1 MERRKFL
8 GIGLTSALL
17 LPLGVLATDF
27 RKTKPVTW
35 TAKSVNDAI
44 KALYGEVTLEE
55 SKEISLKIP
64 KMTSNGMS
72 VPVGIK
78 SKIKAKTVALFQ
90 NSNPESAVSV
100 WTVPENGI
108 VDYNLKIKLKT
119 IENEASVVTLVVEGE
134 DGKFYVTDTSV
145 TVAGGCEG

>member
-1 MERRKFL
+1 
-8 GIGLTSALL
+8 
-17 LPLGVLATDF
+17 
-27 RKTKPVTW
+27 
-35 TAKSVNDAI
+35 
-44 KALYGEVTLEE
+44 
-55 SKEISLKIP
+55 
-64 KMTSNGMS
+64 MTSNGMS

-134 DGKFYVTDTSV
+134 DGEFYVTHTSV
-145 TVAGGCEG
+145 MVLGESCEG